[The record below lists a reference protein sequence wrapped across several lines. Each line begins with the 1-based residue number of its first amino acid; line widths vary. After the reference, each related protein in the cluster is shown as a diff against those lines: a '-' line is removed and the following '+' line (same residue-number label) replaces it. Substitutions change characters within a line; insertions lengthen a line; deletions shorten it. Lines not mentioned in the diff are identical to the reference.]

1 MTDWVNGSRTGALE
15 SGEPIADIRSFH
27 WTRARRWTESIH
39 MSYAC
44 PVDLDQTRLRQEIQ
58 SVYARVAREPDAPF
72 HFHRGPAYAA
82 ERLGYDP
89 VELAGLPAAVTSS
102 FAGIGNPHAI
112 RRIPEGAAVVDVGCG
127 AGMDLLLSARRAGA
141 AGRAIGVD
149 MTDDMIRRAEAG
161 AREAGLTNVEVRAG
175 DATSLPVDDSSIDV
189 VTSNGV
195 LNLVPDKPR
204 AASEMF
210 RVLRRGGYLQIA
222 DIVVAERLAAEVRR
236 DVELWTG

>member
-1 MTDWVNGSRTGALE
+1 
-15 SGEPIADIRSFH
+15 
-27 WTRARRWTESIH
+27 

-44 PVDLDQTRLRQEIQ
+44 PVDLDLTRLRQEIQ
-58 SVYARVAREPDAPF
+58 SVYARVATDPAAAF
-72 HFHRGPAYAA
+72 HFHRGPVYAA
-82 ERLGYDP
+82 DRLGYDP
-89 VELAGLPAAVTSS
+89 AELAGLPPAVTSS

-112 RRIPEGAAVVDVGCG
+112 RRIPDGATVVDVGCG

-149 MTDDMIRRAEAG
+149 MTDDMVGRAEAG
-161 AREAGLTNVEVRAG
+161 AREAGLANVDVRLG
-175 DATSLPVDDSSIDV
+175 DATSLPVDDSSMDV

-204 AASEMF
+204 AAAEMF
-210 RVLRRGGYLQIA
+210 RVLRPGGRLQIA
-222 DIVVAERLAAEVRR
+222 DIVVAERLAEEVRR